1 MLTGK
6 AAIQSSGRKY
16 VVDLPRWV
24 LSVMVQAVM
33 TCVTRLLDM
42 RSRTEEVTRM
52 IEEIRP
58 FESEEVTRMIG
69 EIRPSESEPSED
81 KSKGSDI

>member
-24 LSVMVQAVM
+24 LSVAVM

>member
-24 LSVMVQAVM
+24 L
-33 TCVTRLLDM
+33 LLDM